1 MIDGYLYLIDLV
13 RCLLFRDEFL
23 ILLLAPL
30 LFFHVFFIV
39 YATVSELRL
48 YYRQNMQIGEG
59 GVVSPGY
66 YTQYVSHVCTADH
79 AAQIRD
85 SLRRQEPIAPEPSL
99 SSRSQRCMK

>member
-1 MIDGYLYLIDLV
+1 MIDGYLYLIGLV

-30 LFFHVFFIV
+30 LFFHVFLIV

-59 GVVSPGY
+59 GVVSPDIILNMY
-66 YTQYVSHVCTADH
+66 LTFVLQTTQLRLETACGGKS
-79 AAQIRD
+79 QV
-85 SLRRQEPIAPEPSL
+85 PL
-99 SSRSQRCMK
+99 SQA

>member
-13 RCLLFRDEFL
+13 RCLLFRDKIL
-23 ILLLAPL
+23 IFLLAPL

-59 GVVSPGY
+59 GVVSPDIILNM
-66 YTQYVSHVCTADH
+66 YVTGVTAEGSVTP
-79 AAQIRD
+79 QT
-85 SLRRQEPIAPEPSL
+85 LRGRGAPYL
-99 SSRSQRCMK
+99 TT